1 MNDLSMSPFV
11 VEVND
16 AHGRQGVL
24 DVGGASVRTP
34 AYMPPDRFC
43 RGVTNV
49 PDAGVCDLWFGRS
62 DGERLRRHPDEK
74 ERMENAVCERMNR
87 LLSPVRL
94 LHFNFFTDVAG
105 LRRESLTALLL
116 LQRRAGA
123 GVVEIPRVYCTT
135 GMYEQ
140 AVLDALAWQR
150 HTGCEA
156 PLMGIARTAADLMM
170 LERYLPHL
178 GGIGLD
184 CRRLD
189 MPLLY
194 LVRRKLKHQD
204 VWVHAF
210 SVPCSY
216 HGMQGREMPEM
227 LLHWFGVDTVS
238 SLSLSEHVRQH
249 LPAALSGMGD
259 GNVSEIVKGA
269 RSCASRA
276 SRASSE
282 KKPEPRSGERR
293 QLSAAL

>member
-1 MNDLSMSPFV
+1 MSPFV

-34 AYMPPDRFC
+34 AYIPPDGFC

-49 PDAGVCDLWFGRS
+49 PDAGVCDLWFGRM
-62 DGERLRRHPDEK
+62 DGERLRLHPDER

-87 LLSPVRL
+87 LPSPVRL
-94 LHFNFFTDVAG
+94 LHFNFFTDVVG
-105 LRRESLTALLL
+105 LRQESLTALLL
-116 LQRRAGA
+116 LQHRAGA

-150 HTGCEA
+150 HTGCGA
-156 PLMGIARTAADLMM
+156 PLMGIARTADDLMM

-189 MPLLY
+189 KPLLY

-204 VWVHAF
+204 VRVHAF
-210 SVPCSY
+210 SFPCSY
-216 HGMQGREMPEM
+216 SGMHGREMPGM
-227 LLHWFGVDTVS
+227 VIHWFGVDTVS
-238 SLSLSEHVRQH
+238 SLTLSEHVRQH
-249 LPAALSGMGD
+249 FSTTLSGIG
-259 GNVSEIVKGA
+259 GGKGHEIVNEIRPCLSGA
-269 RSCASRA
+269 SCASSVRG
-276 SRASSE
+276 
-282 KKPEPRSGERR
+282 PERRSGERR
-293 QLSAAL
+293 QRSAVV